1 MMDDGG
7 EGGGGAASLP
17 KDYTKTEL
25 GSMFLFNTI
34 HKGSEN
40 SGADS
45 ENIVRIRACLN
56 QQAN

>member
-1 MMDDGG
+1 MGK
-7 EGGGGAASLP
+7 GGGYAASLP